1 WRCSEQ
7 SQPPSPL
14 TQPSKASAEG
24 RSMTSSKINREDYA
38 VGYGKPPR
46 HTRFKQGHSGNPNGR
61 PRATQNLKTDLME
74 ELSERISVSEGGKP
88 KKLSKQRA
96 LLKSLVAK
104 AITKDTRAANILLN
118 LMVRLF
124 EVSAEAR
131 EEDLISED
139 DLAILD
145 NFIA

>member
-1 WRCSEQ
+1 MDR
-7 SQPPSPL
+7 
-14 TQPSKASAEG
+14 
-24 RSMTSSKINREDYA
+24 SKIDRDDYA
-38 VGYGKPPR
+38 VGYGRPPK
-46 HTRFKQGHSGNPNGR
+46 HTRFQPGQSGNPKGR
-61 PRATQNLKTDLME
+61 PKGTINLKTDLME

-131 EEDLISED
+131 EEDLIGED

-145 NFIA
+145 NFIARQKPRTAPKAKRLGAKP

>member
-1 WRCSEQ
+1 MGKGTNG
-7 SQPPSPL
+7 PG
-14 TQPSKASAEG
+14 AYG
-24 RSMTSSKINREDYA
+24 
-38 VGYGKPPR
+38 VGYGRPPQ
-46 HTRFKQGHSGNPNGR
+46 HTRFQPGQSGNPKGR
-61 PRATQNLKTDLME
+61 PKGTINLKTDLME

-104 AITKDTRAANILLN
+104 AITKSDARAANILLN

-124 EVSAEAR
+124 EISAEAR
-131 EEDLISED
+131 EDDLISED

-145 NFIA
+145 NFIARQTPRACQKAAKSRLKREGAKP

>member
-1 WRCSEQ
+1 MNR
-7 SQPPSPL
+7 
-14 TQPSKASAEG
+14 
-24 RSMTSSKINREDYA
+24 SKIDRDDYA
-38 VGYGKPPR
+38 VGYGRPPK
-46 HTRFKQGHSGNPNGR
+46 HTRFQPGQSGNPKGR
-61 PRATQNLKTDLME
+61 PKGTINLKTDLME

-124 EVSAEAR
+124 EVSAEER

-145 NFIA
+145 NFIARQKPRTALKARTRARKRIGAKP

>member
-1 WRCSEQ
+1 MDR
-7 SQPPSPL
+7 
-14 TQPSKASAEG
+14 
-24 RSMTSSKINREDYA
+24 SKIDRDDYA
-38 VGYGKPPR
+38 VGYGRPPK
-46 HTRFKQGHSGNPNGR
+46 HTRFQPGQSGNPKGR
-61 PRATQNLKTDLME
+61 PKGTMNLKTDLRE

-145 NFIA
+145 NFIARQKPRTGTKACKQVRKRVGAKP

>member
-1 WRCSEQ
+1 M
-7 SQPPSPL
+7 
-14 TQPSKASAEG
+14 G
-24 RSMTSSKINREDYA
+24 SSKIDRDDYA
-38 VGYGKPPR
+38 VGYGRPPM
-46 HTRFKQGHSGNPNGR
+46 HSRFQPGQSGNPKGR
-61 PRATQNLKTDLME
+61 PKGTKNLKTDLME

-104 AITKDTRAANILLN
+104 AITKCDTRAANILLN

-124 EVSAEAR
+124 DVSAEAR

-139 DLAILD
+139 DLAILE
-145 NFIA
+145 NFIARQKPRTAPKAKRVGAKP

>member
-1 WRCSEQ
+1 MNR
-7 SQPPSPL
+7 
-14 TQPSKASAEG
+14 
-24 RSMTSSKINREDYA
+24 SKIDRDDYA
-38 VGYGKPPR
+38 VGYGRPPK
-46 HTRFKQGHSGNPNGR
+46 HTRFQPGQCGNPKGR
-61 PRATQNLKTDLME
+61 PKGTMNLKTDLME

-124 EVSAEAR
+124 EASAEAR

-145 NFIA
+145 NFIARQKPRTAPKAKRVGAKP